1 MGIPDDWKDI
11 LIHCGAAA
19 AMTAI
24 GGLAGNVAAGAVGA
38 MFLFYGREQAQQ
50 ALKADPL
57 SGFES
62 YLPWKWG
69 PHGKR
74 EFICVLP
81 VVAVVTAAFA
91 FLIQA

>member
-1 MGIPDDWKDI
+1 MSILSDWKDI

-24 GGLAGNVAAGAVGA
+24 GGLAGNVAAGAA
-38 MFLFYGREQAQQ
+38 AAALFFYAREQAQQ
-50 ALKADPL
+50 MAKTDPL
-57 SGFES
+57 TGFRS

-74 EFICVLP
+74 EFLCVLP
-81 VVAVVTAAFA
+81 VVAAVTAI
-91 FLIQA
+91 FLLL